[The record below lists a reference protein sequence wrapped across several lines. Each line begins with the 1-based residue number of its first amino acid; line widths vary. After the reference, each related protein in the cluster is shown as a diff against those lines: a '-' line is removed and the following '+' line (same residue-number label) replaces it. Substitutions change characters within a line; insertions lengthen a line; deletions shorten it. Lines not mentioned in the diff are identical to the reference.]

1 MVFGHI
7 TTKPVTHSSA
17 PANDITESSARHG
30 GQPTQNKATSY
41 LADTNNKEAQLPLGR
56 GKKTRTQNHK
66 NDKTANR
73 KAQHQMA
80 RGKTRLKDSLQHKTK
95 ADTVNRW

>member
-1 MVFGHI
+1 MSSTLVFAHI

-17 PANDITESSARHG
+17 PARLLVQMTSLRAVQDMG

-56 GKKTRTQNHK
+56 GKKQEL
-66 NDKTANR
+66 KTIKMIRPQTGKLNT
-73 KAQHQMA
+73 KWQEA
-80 RGKTRLKDSLQHKTK
+80 RPD
-95 ADTVNRW
+95 

>member
-1 MVFGHI
+1 MSSTLVFGHI

-17 PANDITESSARHG
+17 PANDIIESSARHG

-56 GKKTRTQNHK
+56 EKKQEPKTTKMIRLQTGKLNTKWQE
-66 NDKTANR
+66 
-73 KAQHQMA
+73 A
-80 RGKTRLKDSLQHKTK
+80 RPD
-95 ADTVNRW
+95 